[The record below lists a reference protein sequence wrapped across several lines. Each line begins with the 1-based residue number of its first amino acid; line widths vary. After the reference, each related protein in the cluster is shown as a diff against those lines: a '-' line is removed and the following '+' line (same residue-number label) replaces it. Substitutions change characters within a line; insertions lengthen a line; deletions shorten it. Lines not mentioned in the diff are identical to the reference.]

1 MQKEQIRF
9 CLFVYL
15 NAKNPLFE
23 LLVNSVLNEN
33 LFAVT
38 NFQKGVIFMPDLKQK
53 SLCSLFC
60 CNYARL
66 GDVYE
71 AALRSG
77 FPPET
82 ALADGTAVIS
92 QPKYRRLISKMMQ
105 KSISPRQIVMTGLE
119 RLAFGRANDAALLVF
134 SEEIPTAQQL
144 NSLDLFNVSE
154 MKKVKGGGVEI
165 KLFDRQKAMERIYEY
180 ASEENTSSAAANLL
194 EALAGSGDENNDEV

>member
-1 MQKEQIRF
+1 MLDANQK
-9 CLFVYL
+9 
-15 NAKNPLFE
+15 
-23 LLVNSVLNEN
+23 LLSR
-33 LFAVT
+33 
-38 NFQKGVIFMPDLKQK
+38 
-53 SLCSLFC
+53 LFC

-82 ALADGTAVIS
+82 ALVDGTDIIN
-92 QPKYRRLISKMMQ
+92 QTKYRRLIENLMC
-105 KSISPRQIVMTGLE
+105 KSISPKDIVMTGLE

-134 SEEIPTAQQL
+134 SEELPTAVQI

-180 ASEENTSSAAANLL
+180 ASEENTSAASSNLI
-194 EALAGSGDENNDEV
+194 EALSGLEVESTNGV

>member
-1 MQKEQIRF
+1 
-9 CLFVYL
+9 
-15 NAKNPLFE
+15 
-23 LLVNSVLNEN
+23 
-33 LFAVT
+33 
-38 NFQKGVIFMPDLKQK
+38 MPDLNKK
-53 SLCSLFC
+53 ELCNLFC

-77 FPPET
+77 FPQEM
-82 ALADGTAVIS
+82 ALADGIGIINQT
-92 QPKYRRLISKMMQ
+92 KYRRLISNMMQ
-105 KSISPRQIVMTGLE
+105 KSISPKQIVMTGLE

-134 SEEIPTAQQL
+134 SEDVPTLQQL

-180 ASEENTSSAAANLL
+180 ASEENASSNAANLIK
-194 EALAGSGDENNDEV
+194 AFAGSGDENDDEV